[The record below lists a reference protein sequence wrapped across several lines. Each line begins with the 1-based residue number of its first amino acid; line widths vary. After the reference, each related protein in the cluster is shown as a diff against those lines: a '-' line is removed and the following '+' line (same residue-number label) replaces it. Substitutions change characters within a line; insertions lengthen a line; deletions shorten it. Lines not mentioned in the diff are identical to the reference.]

1 MSLQAVQVV
10 QVMQAMQVMPALQA
24 VQVLPKELMNIIN
37 QYRYYDIRTPAYAR
51 HLASKRGGTI
61 ETIKRAL
68 SRQNPPPDIVA
79 ENDEEHWVFGFY
91 DNDCGG
97 ETLQMQPINCKCCG
111 NYKVISNNQLH
122 NHCLSNCPH
131 IMCGCDDNMYRDWL
145 LSDSDSELDDD
156 LDNDFDMSLESD

>member
-10 QVMQAMQVMPALQA
+10 QA
-24 VQVLPKELMNIIN
+24 VQVTQSLHAMQASHAVPKELMNIIN

-68 SRQNPPPDIVA
+68 SRHNPPPDIVA

-91 DNDCGG
+91 DNDCDE
-97 ETLQMQPINCKCCG
+97 ETVQMQPIHCKCCG

-131 IMCGCDDNMYRDWL
+131 IMCGCDDNMYRHWL
-145 LSDSDSELDDD
+145 LSDSELDDD
-156 LDNDFDMSLESD
+156 LDNDFDMSLDTD